1 MTLRRLVWPRGRL
14 SGLGPAA
21 LNKQHLECLP
31 LRHGRIALGR
41 RYLASHNTVLD
52 SQRHLSPDLMPPAI
66 CPELGNL
73 LESIQ
78 KQDTSQISW
87 KFTAWTDVLSDVNSP
102 GHEAAVREARELPAP
117 TFSEILRS
125 IDPLTSTGVDIAHG
139 INLTQGH
146 TQFAFPGKLLNQFG
160 VRKSHHGIL
169 QGVGTLI
176 TIRSGASSPHSLTTA
191 DYEVAMRCAGA
202 AVDYQQAKVFWTA
215 MAAQG
220 LQDSRTSKSWTDFIK
235 ARFMTEPEYYQ
246 FDRSRVAFLARDLYS
261 NHNALPMSVL
271 KHLDGIRFSVNALK
285 TEPWNRRSDQLDE
298 DMRRLMRRRAGFKSY
313 KSHWIRG
320 LYYGHEMDED
330 LLCTSMVAFARSSS
344 LRSIQKMILE
354 NYYGI
359 IITKTDTA
367 GQPADYQIS
376 GGRDIPPNSPL
387 TPTPR
392 LLHAIVEAFGSMSH
406 IVLGTRLLDFVSRRY
421 NIPIPHK
428 TWSSLLNW
436 TYISASKP
444 FKPIRDIQT
453 GELSTSSSAADVRH
467 IWAAMTS
474 EPYSITPTFAD
485 LDIYI
490 KTLIN
495 QRSFGQ
501 AIAAIRAH
509 AIPHHASLLQT
520 YHAALADEILQLDA
534 LATLSKALASTL
546 TARAT
551 ARRRRAQL
559 LKDHTHHLIA
569 SWFSRLLKSASATKP
584 ARGGSF
590 AQTRIPDLLLEFPD
604 FFHPQ
609 VRYRT
614 AQGHV
619 VLQRPDTEVTQRFDW
634 HNGAWRTTLPQ
645 KKSGIYARDF
655 EGSDEPEFPW
665 PMVNEMKVLEWKRVP
680 RKRSDMMLRPPRE
693 WATEARAQEWWDALE
708 EELML

>member
-14 SGLGPAA
+14 SGLGLA
-21 LNKQHLECLP
+21 LKNQHHEPLP
-31 LRHGRIALGR
+31 LRCGR
-41 RYLASHNTVLD
+41 RASDRRHLASHSTV
-52 SQRHLSPDLMPPAI
+52 SNGQRHLLPDLMPPSV

-78 KQDTSQISW
+78 KLDTSQISW
-87 KFTAWTDVLSDVNSP
+87 DFTAWTDILSNENSP
-102 GHEAAVREARELPAP
+102 AHEAAVREASELPAS

-125 IDPLTSTGVDIAHG
+125 IDPLVSTEVDIAHG
-139 INLTQGH
+139 LNLTQGH
-146 TQFAFPGKLLNQFG
+146 AQFSFPGKLLNQFG
-160 VRKSHHGIL
+160 VRKVHHGIL
-169 QGVGTLI
+169 QGVQTLI
-176 TIRSGASSPHSLTTA
+176 TIRSEASPPNSLTIA

-202 AVDYQQAKVFWTA
+202 AVDYQQVKVFWAA

-220 LQDSRTSKSWTDFIK
+220 LSDSRTSKSWADFLK

-261 NHNALPMSVL
+261 NRNPLPMAVL
-271 KHLDGIRFSVNALK
+271 KHLDNIRFSVNALK
-285 TEPWNRRSDQLDE
+285 MEPWNRRPDELDE
-298 DMRRLMRRRAGFKSY
+298 DMRRLLRRRLGYKSF

-344 LRSIQKMILE
+344 LNSIKKMILE

-359 IITKTDTA
+359 IITQNDTTDI
-367 GQPADYQIS
+367 QIS
-376 GGRDIPPNSPL
+376 GGREIPPNSPL

-406 IVLGTRLLDFVSRRY
+406 ILLGTKLLDFVSRRY
-421 NIPIPHK
+421 NIAIPHE
-428 TWSSLLNW
+428 TWSALLNW

-444 FKPIRDIQT
+444 FKPLRDIQT

-474 EPYSITPTFAD
+474 EPYSIVPTLAD
-485 LDIYI
+485 LDIYV

-501 AIAAIRAH
+501 AIATIRAH
-509 AIPHHASLLQT
+509 AIPHHASLLST
-520 YHAALADEILQLDA
+520 YHTALADEILQLDA
-534 LATLSKALASTL
+534 LATLSKALSSSL
-546 TARAT
+546 TSRAT
-551 ARRRRAQL
+551 SRRRRAQL
-559 LKDHTHHLIA
+559 LKDHTHHLIS
-569 SWFSRLLKSASATKP
+569 SWLTRLLKSASATRS

-590 AQTRIPDLLLEFPD
+590 AHTRIPDLLLEFSD

-619 VLQRPDTEVTQRFDW
+619 VLQRPDADVAKRFDW
-634 HNGAWRTTLPQ
+634 DNATWRRTLPQ

-655 EGSDEPEFPW
+655 EGSDDPEFPW
-665 PMVNEMKVLEWKRVP
+665 PRVKEMKVLEWKRVP
-680 RKRSDMMLRPPRE
+680 TRRSDVMLRPPRE
-693 WATEARAQEWWDALE
+693 WAKEARAQEWWDALE